1 MSMRRTA
8 VSLVGDGVVTITL
21 PATTGTDGLD
31 ESHVPAADNWDALV
45 AGLIGCIYNCGGS
58 LVIIAP

>member
-1 MSMRRTA
+1 M
-8 VSLVGDGVVTITL
+8 SLVGDGVVTITL

-58 LVIIAP
+58 LVIAP

>member
-1 MSMRRTA
+1 M
-8 VSLVGDGVVTITL
+8 SLVGDGVVTITL